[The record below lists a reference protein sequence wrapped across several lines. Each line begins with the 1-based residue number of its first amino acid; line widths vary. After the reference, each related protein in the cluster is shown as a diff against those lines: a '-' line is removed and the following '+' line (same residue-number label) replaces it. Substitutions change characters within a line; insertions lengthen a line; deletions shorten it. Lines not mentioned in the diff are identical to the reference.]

1 MKRLITSLTALL
13 FATHLLAQNPYE
25 GVFTVE
31 EKGII
36 TTTVYDKDL
45 NVHTY
50 EGDEIVAGVIQTSV
64 HLHADYKHH
73 VDIIPPADFTIHS
86 SFTDVYGRVV
96 MNTVDKKRLEEAFA
110 TLQFVTSYNANTHI
124 ASRVMRG
131 GKYIYKNYIPAFNYC
146 YEQSFEVKDN
156 PSVYVVANKVKAG
169 QDFKVKAY
177 FNTGYPYNPSDFNK
191 DMKATLRLYA
201 LGKDS
206 EGNDTETELVMAQKP
221 LQLYRPDEPDVAA
234 IDILQL
240 NLCDVQPGEYL
251 AKLSSGCTLDGAN
264 RDDIYIN
271 VCDTLRASARLLKPT
286 FDASVDK
293 VFKVHLKMKYGYP
306 YIQKQENDER
316 PTVHVY
322 IKIVSKHM
330 EEGIEVTDVV
340 DELKT
345 HLADDKY
352 GTQGLDWEGDIDFT
366 ELKYQENTPLER
378 TNLEAQVRVE
388 FNGETQYTA
397 TLPFVY
403 IPASQTAVRQIERPA
418 TIGADAVW
426 YDLQGRRQP
435 DASTLGKGL
444 YLTNGQKIVK

>member
-1 MKRLITSLTALL
+1 MKKLVTGITMVL

-25 GVFTVE
+25 GIISVK
-31 EKGII
+31 EKALQ
-36 TTTVYDKDL
+36 TTFVLGKDL
-45 NVHTY
+45 KIYEYKGDDLRAGVVQATVLITGE
-50 EGDEIVAGVIQTSV
+50 EGDGVDLI
-64 HLHADYKHH
+64 L
-73 VDIIPPADFTIHS
+73 PADS
-86 SFTDVYGRVV
+86 SVQMSFTDVYGRVV
-96 MNTVDKKRLEEAFA
+96 MRQSRDVMFRIIRKLRYSDQLIEE
-110 TLQFVTSYNANTHI
+110 VSCGGP
-124 ASRVMRG
+124 VKRG
-131 GKYIYKNYIPAFNYC
+131 GKYIYQNYIPALNYF
-146 YEQSFEVKDN
+146 YEQPFELIDD
-156 PSVYVVANKVKAG
+156 PSVFISSNKVKVG
-169 QDFKVKAY
+169 QDLQVKAT

-191 DMKATLRLYA
+191 NMKATLRLYA
-201 LGKDS
+201 LGKDG
-206 EGNDTETELVMAQKP
+206 EGNDTETELMMAQKP
-221 LQLYRPDEPDVAA
+221 LLLYCPDQPDVAA
-234 IDILQL
+234 MDILQL
-240 NLCDVQPGEYL
+240 SLCEAQPGEYR
-251 AKLSSGCTLDGAN
+251 AKLSSDCTLDGAN
-264 RDDIYIN
+264 RDDIYIS
-271 VCDTLRASARLLKPT
+271 VCDTLHSTARLLKPT

-306 YIQKQENDER
+306 YIQKQETDER

-322 IKIVSKHM
+322 TTIVSKHM

-435 DASTLGKGL
+435 DASTLGKGIF
-444 YLTNGQKIVK
+444 LTNGQKIVK

>member
-1 MKRLITSLTALL
+1 MKKLVTSLTALL

-25 GVFTVE
+25 GIISVE
-31 EKGII
+31 EKGLL
-36 TTTVYDKDL
+36 TTTVFDKNLNAYEYKGDDL
-45 NVHTY
+45 RTGVVQATVLISGAV
-50 EGDEIVAGVIQTSV
+50 GDDVE
-64 HLHADYKHH
+64 LL
-73 VDIIPPADFTIHS
+73 PPADNSIHI

-96 MNTVDKKRLEEAFA
+96 MNQTNNVLQNIVSRLRYSDENYE
-110 TLQFVTSYNANTHI
+110 VVRCGG
-124 ASRVMRG
+124 RVKRG
-131 GKYIYKNYIPAFNYC
+131 GKYIYQNYIPAFNYF
-146 YEQSFEVKDN
+146 YEQPFELIDD
-156 PSVYVVANKVKAG
+156 PSVSILSSKVKVG
-169 QDFKVKAY
+169 QDLQVKAT
-177 FNTGYPYNPSDFNK
+177 FNTGYPYDPSQFNK

-206 EGNDTETELVMAQKP
+206 EGNGTETELVMAQKP
-221 LQLYRPDEPDVAA
+221 LQLYRPDQPDVAA
-234 IDILQL
+234 MDILQL
-240 NLCDVQPGEYL
+240 SLCEAQPGEYR
-251 AKLSSGCTLDGAN
+251 AKLSSDCTLDGAN
-264 RDDIYIN
+264 RDDIYIS
-271 VCDTLRASARLLKPT
+271 VCDTLHATARLLKPT

-306 YIQKQENDER
+306 YIQKQETDER

-322 IKIVSKHM
+322 TTIVSKHM

-366 ELKYQENTPLER
+366 DLKYQENTPLER

>member
-64 HLHADYKHH
+64 HLHADNKHH

-251 AKLSSGCTLDGAN
+251 AKLSSDCTLDGAN

-293 VFKVHLKMKYGYP
+293 VFKVHLKMNYGYP
-306 YIQKQENDER
+306 YIQKQEND
-316 PTVHVY
+316 
-322 IKIVSKHM
+322 
-330 EEGIEVTDVV
+330 
-340 DELKT
+340 
-345 HLADDKY
+345 ADDKY